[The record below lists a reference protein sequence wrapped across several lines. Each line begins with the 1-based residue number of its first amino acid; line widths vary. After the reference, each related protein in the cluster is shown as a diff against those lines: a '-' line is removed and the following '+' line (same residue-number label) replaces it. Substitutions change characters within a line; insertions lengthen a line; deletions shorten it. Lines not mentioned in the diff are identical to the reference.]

1 MHILNKVKLSKLQSV
16 TKIMGKTAKKK
27 LWEKSITFC
36 FYPLSPLN
44 NVEKQWAKVASSY
57 VMGLQHCRGGQ
68 WKF

>member
-16 TKIMGKTAKKK
+16 TKIMGKTA
-27 LWEKSITFC
+27 KSITFC